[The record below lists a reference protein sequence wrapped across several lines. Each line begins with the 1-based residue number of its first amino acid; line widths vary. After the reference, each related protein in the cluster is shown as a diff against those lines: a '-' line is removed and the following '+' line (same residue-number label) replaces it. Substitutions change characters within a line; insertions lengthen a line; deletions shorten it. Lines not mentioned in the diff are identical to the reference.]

1 MWRPTRGEKTY
12 NRRKVWLRPVRVD
25 YAYDF
30 TPAEMRRLRELVV
43 EHEAVFLERWNEY
56 FGR

>member
-1 MWRPTRGEKTY
+1 MPTL
-12 NRRKVWLRPVRVD
+12 LRVE

-43 EHEAVFLERWNEY
+43 EQEAVFLERWNEY